1 MSEVWKSTLP
11 MTEKMVLLCLADFAN
26 DRGECWPAVDTI
38 AAKCSCSDR
47 TVQKAI
53 KSLMA
58 SGVVTVKDEPGRSHN
73 FTIHPRRIF
82 TPEESSPPKISAKPP
97 KNLHPRGEYPSPKPS
112 YNHQEP
118 STKRAFPD
126 WLPLNEWAAFEDM
139 RNKIRKPMTDRARE
153 LAFKRLNELRAGGN
167 DPADVLNQSV
177 LNSYQGLFP
186 VKGRKE
192 ERDEYPV
199 A

>member
-73 FTIHPRRIF
+73 FTIHPRRIS
-82 TPEESSPPKISAKPP
+82 TPGVNI
-97 KNLHPRGEYPSPKPS
+97 LHPNHHITIK
-112 YNHQEP
+112 NHQL
-118 STKRAFPD
+118 SA
-126 WLPLNEWAAFEDM
+126 
-139 RNKIRKPMTDRARE
+139 
-153 LAFKRLNELRAGGN
+153 
-167 DPADVLNQSV
+167 
-177 LNSYQGLFP
+177 LFQI
-186 VKGRKE
+186 GCR
-192 ERDEYPV
+192 
-199 A
+199 